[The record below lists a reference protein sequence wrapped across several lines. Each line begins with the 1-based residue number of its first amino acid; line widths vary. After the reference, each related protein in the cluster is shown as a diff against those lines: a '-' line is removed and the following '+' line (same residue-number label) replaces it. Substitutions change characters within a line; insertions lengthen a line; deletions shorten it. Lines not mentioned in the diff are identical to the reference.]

1 MAIQFIEIG
10 SKNTLRRPIVKL
22 TEATPGSIWQYM
34 GTCVG
39 AAAGNSNS
47 RRLHDLNCAAE
58 AAAAALADK
67 VADRNITVELQI
79 DPMIP
84 PLLIEMERIVPILTL
99 IAENASASVEPGPGT
114 VVLQT
119 WCTDK
124 FAGMDAIGQH
134 GHVPIAVRESWMLPG
149 FSTRVAEWDTGFGLH
164 DAVRA
169 ADAIDAKIEL
179 LDQTEAVALRLAI
192 PLAAETPLPS
202 AENQVGIPSQEK
214 PEPGYVLIENDP
226 LRFTVH
232 GILEGLED
240 VRTDGIVQA

>member
-1 MAIQFIEIG
+1 MAIQYIEIG
-10 SKNTLRRPIVKL
+10 SVNTLRRPVVKL
-22 TEATPGSIWQYM
+22 TEATPGSVWQYM
-34 GTCVG
+34 GTCMG
-39 AAAGNSNS
+39 AISGDRNT

-67 VADRNITVELQI
+67 VSGRNITVELLI

-114 VVLQT
+114 VLLKT

-124 FAGMDAIGQH
+124 FAGMDAIGRN
-134 GHVPIAVRESWMLPG
+134 GHVPLAVRESWTLPG

-164 DAVRA
+164 AAIQA

-179 LDQTEAVALRLAI
+179 LDHVEAVALRLAI
-192 PLAAETPLPS
+192 PLAVETPLPS
-202 AENQVGIPSQEK
+202 AEAEVGMPSRK
-214 PEPGYVLIENDP
+214 KKEPGYVLSEDDVP
-226 LRFTVH
+226 HYSVC
-232 GILEGLED
+232 GIFGGLED
-240 VRTDGIVQA
+240 VRSEGIVQA